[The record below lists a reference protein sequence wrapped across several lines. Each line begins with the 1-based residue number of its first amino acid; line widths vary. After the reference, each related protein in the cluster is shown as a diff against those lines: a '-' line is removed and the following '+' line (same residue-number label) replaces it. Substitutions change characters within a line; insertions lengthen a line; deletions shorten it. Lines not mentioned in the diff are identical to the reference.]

1 MTKQDDILFSAQIN
15 AQKEKLREN
24 DHKGPITTLSLDE
37 AVKLM
42 KGELW
47 EMQEELNEPE
57 RDIYK
62 VRRELAD
69 VLNFCGAAVV
79 ACDREISS
87 NTDICDIEQGKRIAD
102 IL

>member
-24 DHKGPITTLSLDE
+24 DHKGPITELSLDE

-57 RDIYK
+57 RDI
-62 VRRELAD
+62 
-69 VLNFCGAAVV
+69 
-79 ACDREISS
+79 SS
-87 NTDICDIEQGKRIAD
+87 NTDIYDTKQGKRIAD